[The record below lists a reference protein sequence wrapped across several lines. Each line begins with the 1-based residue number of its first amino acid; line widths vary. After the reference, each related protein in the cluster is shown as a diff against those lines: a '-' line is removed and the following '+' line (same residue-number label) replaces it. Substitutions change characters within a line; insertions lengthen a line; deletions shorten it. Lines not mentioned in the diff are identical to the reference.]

1 MLKPFNQGGTGAFQL
16 IGRIDYLD
24 LDSGR
29 LKNGVTNN
37 FATGVTSLAAANTRL
52 GRGGKQ
58 TGYLG
63 GLTWIPTDY
72 VRFLLNYIHTEVQGG
87 PLAATTV
94 PISGKA
100 VDKRS
105 RIERLTARGEIAG
118 FTVLTRS
125 DVAQAP
131 VRGLMLI
138 GIEGKGAERIMAR
151 LSGIP
156 AVVAVHST
164 NGKWDLVA
172 ELATQTLP
180 DLDAVIFRI
189 RSIEGVMTSE
199 TNLLLSTSKAGRRP
213 G

>member
-1 MLKPFNQGGTGAFQL
+1 MDDTDQRL
-16 IGRIDYLD
+16 IAELRRDGRAALSELAERLD
-24 LDSGR
+24 LSR
-29 LKNGVTNN
+29 
-37 FATGVTSLAAANTRL
+37 ATV
-52 GRGGKQ
+52 
-58 TGYLG
+58 
-63 GLTWIPTDY
+63 
-72 VRFLLNYIHTEVQGG
+72 
-87 PLAATTV
+87 
-94 PISGKA
+94 
-100 VDKRS
+100 RS
-105 RIERLTARGEIAG
+105 RIERLVARGEIAG

-164 NGKWDLVA
+164 NGKWDLIA